1 MSKINQP
8 YDFLEDSRFLKTIIE
23 DNHALN
29 HGDYRP
35 LEEFNRIMRDFGR
48 DMLRNYLF
56 RKYNGSRSH
65 EDIEQ
70 EIRDFEQEF
79 YGTQN
84 IGNGA
89 V

>member
-8 YDFLEDSRFLKTIIE
+8 YDFLEDSKFLKTILE

-35 LEEFNRIMRDFGR
+35 LEEFNKVMRDFGR
-48 DMLRNYLF
+48 DMLRNYLKDSYQG
-56 RKYNGSRSH
+56 RCSND
-65 EDIEQ
+65 EIEKL
-70 EIRDFEQEF
+70 IADFELEF

-84 IGNGA
+84 KGNDKG
-89 V
+89 